1 MTEVKLCPSC
11 REPINYPSGD
21 GCAAMTK
28 HNSEVN
34 YLDVTDIQ
42 DQEDGSC
49 IITFDVNKKAA
60 IDMAT
65 LGIRFSLYCAA
76 VNTTT
81 EEVLKTMLEK
91 AKQPNE

>member
-11 REPINYPSGD
+11 REPLNCPSGD

-28 HNSEVN
+28 HNSEIN

-49 IITFDVNKKAA
+49 IITFDVNEKAA
-60 IDMAT
+60 VDMAT
-65 LGIRFSLYCAA
+65 LGIRFALYCAA